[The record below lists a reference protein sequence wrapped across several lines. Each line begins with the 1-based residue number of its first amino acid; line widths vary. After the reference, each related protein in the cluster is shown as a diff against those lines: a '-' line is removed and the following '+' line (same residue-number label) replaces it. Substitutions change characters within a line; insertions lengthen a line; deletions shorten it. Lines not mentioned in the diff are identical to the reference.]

1 MARVYG
7 TSEGVPRRRE
17 HGARNLAPV
26 LAVAAGLLVA
36 VYVAG
41 GGRRRVELD
50 TIPPAVQDLEKK
62 IQMEDLKGWLNQA
75 YENGQASKPL
85 HPLGDLDPFTHEPM
99 SADNPEAAVRNAK
112 TKYIMNT
119 VYQNAQQDMAK
130 AQQDARDYVGT
141 DAGCTHHD
149 INQTDYAGQIAD
161 AVSGVTCM
169 AWADASSMPYPFN
182 ETSPD
187 VYPDLSQNFCRN
199 PGAQKMAAWCWL
211 STLKTAIDNGQNV
224 SDEEGV
230 SWEYCDIGSRC
241 GVDVPILHAVNRNQT
256 SGPILS
262 FSQEGHFAS
271 VASDSVALFS
281 YTLSP
286 SLERRQQGSGLHHLH
301 MARKHKHR
309 RATIKQQLAYMV
321 EQH

>member
-241 GVDVPILHAVNRNQT
+241 GVDVPILHAVNRNQA
-256 SGPILS
+256 LS
-262 FSQEGHFAS
+262 
-271 VASDSVALFS
+271 
-281 YTLSP
+281 SP
-286 SLERRQQGSGLHHLH
+286 SLKKVTSLASRQTPASNSMQLAH
-301 MARKHKHR
+301 KHKVLS
-309 RATIKQQLAYMV
+309 TFLAPLPLPLLF
-321 EQH
+321 H